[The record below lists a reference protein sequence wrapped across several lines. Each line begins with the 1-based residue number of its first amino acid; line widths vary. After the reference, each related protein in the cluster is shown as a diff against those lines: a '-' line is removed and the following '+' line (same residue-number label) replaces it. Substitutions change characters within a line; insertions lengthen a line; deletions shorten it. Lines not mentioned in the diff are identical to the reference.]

1 MAIIKRDPVTKN
13 MTSEEASAFTGYF
26 GQITSTQGV
35 KGIVLHDG
43 VTPGGFVIEDANT
56 LYIEEIIPLLS
67 SSEILNGWKVLTG
80 PIILEGGDDD
90 LFISE
95 LPTLYGIPGT
105 KLEPNSL
112 ILLRIFRDA
121 DHPNDTFDE
130 EVLVSKTCLH
140 YEASRFGTLNRLPDY
155 NTNVVMS

>member
-67 SSEILNGWKVLTG
+67 SSKILKS
-80 PIILEGGDDD
+80 I
-90 LFISE
+90 
-95 LPTLYGIPGT
+95 Y
-105 KLEPNSL
+105 K
-112 ILLRIFRDA
+112 
-121 DHPNDTFDE
+121 
-130 EVLVSKTCLH
+130 
-140 YEASRFGTLNRLPDY
+140 
-155 NTNVVMS
+155 